1 MKSKCDQELYT
12 PSFVLMAAA
21 NFFTVSSFGCFFL
34 FPIFVMSHGG
44 SNADI
49 GIVMG
54 AAALSSVL
62 CRPWISEMIDRVGRK
77 RSYGIGCIITSLL
90 SLSYL
95 MFRGELAEFYLPLL
109 LVRLLHGV
117 GLAIC
122 FTSGFTYIADI
133 VPKERLNE
141 GIGMFGVTALV
152 GMAIG
157 PVIAEIIIGEFD
169 FQFLFL
175 VAAGMAFVGFFLHL
189 PLGESYV
196 GRVSGSETSFFSVLI
211 RKKMLLI
218 AVLAFLFGFGL
229 AASGNF
235 VSPFA
240 KEQHIAFISLYFIA
254 YSSAAVITRFFGGRL
269 ADRVGEERIIPYAL
283 IITGSGFL
291 VLIALGGDTILIVSG
306 LMSGCGHGFLFP
318 SLNALALR
326 EAPRGIRG
334 KINGI
339 FTGGIDAGAFSGSII
354 LGYIGEWGGFQ
365 TLFLIAGGALFAGFM
380 IYRLKP
386 IQRSLERMRNRST
399 NNPSRL
405 T

>member
-1 MKSKCDQELYT
+1 
-12 PSFVLMAAA
+12 MAAA
-21 NFFTVSSFGCFFL
+21 NFFTVSSLGCFFL

-77 RSYGIGCIITSLL
+77 RSYGIGCIMTSLL

-95 MFRGELAEFYLPLL
+95 MFRGELAGFYLPLL

-122 FTSGFTYIADI
+122 FISGFTYIADI

-175 VAAGMAFVGFFLHL
+175 VAAGMAFIGFFLHL
-189 PLGESYV
+189 PLGESYD
-196 GRVSGSETSFFSVLI
+196 GRVSGSEMSFFSVLI
-211 RKKMLLI
+211 RRKMLLV
-218 AVLAFLFGFGL
+218 AVLALLFGFGL
-229 AASGNF
+229 AASSNF
-235 VSPFA
+235 VAPFA

-269 ADRVGEERIIPYAL
+269 ADRVGEDRIIPYAL
-283 IITGSGFL
+283 IITGAGFL

-326 EAPRGIRG
+326 EEQRGIRG

-339 FTGGIDAGAFSGSII
+339 FTGGIDAGAFLGSII

-365 TLFLIAGGALFAGFM
+365 TLFLIAGVALFAGFM
-380 IYRLKP
+380 IYQLKP
-386 IQRSLERMRNRST
+386 VQRSLERMRNRST
-399 NNPSRL
+399 DNPSRL

>member
-1 MKSKCDQELYT
+1 MESKGEQDLYT
-12 PSFVLMAAA
+12 PSFILMAVA
-21 NFFTVSSFGCFFL
+21 NFFIVSSFGCFFL
-34 FPIFVMSHGG
+34 FPLFIISHGG
-44 SNADI
+44 SKADI

-54 AAALSSVL
+54 VTVLSSVL

-77 RSYGIGCIITSLL
+77 RGYGIGCIIMSLL
-90 SLSYL
+90 PLSYL
-95 MFRGELAEFYLPLL
+95 MFRGGLAEFYLPLL

-141 GIGMFGVTALV
+141 GIGMYGVTALV

-157 PVIAEIIIGEFD
+157 PVIAEIVIGEFG
-169 FQFLFL
+169 FEFFFL

-189 PLGESYV
+189 PLREYYD
-196 GRVSGSETSFFSVLI
+196 RRASGSETSFFSILI
-211 RKKMLLI
+211 RKKMLSI

-229 AASGNF
+229 AASSNF

-240 KEQHIAFISLYFIA
+240 KEKHISFISLYFIA
-254 YSSAAVITRFFGGRL
+254 YSSAAVMTRFFGGRL

-283 IITGSGFL
+283 IVTGAGFL
-291 VLIALGGDTILIVSG
+291 VLIALGGDAILIASG

-318 SLNALALR
+318 CLNALALR
-326 EAPRGIRG
+326 DEPRGIRG

-354 LGYIGEWGGFQ
+354 LGYIGKWGGFQ
-365 TLFLIAGGALFAGFM
+365 ILFFIAAIALFAGFM
-380 IYRLKP
+380 IYRLKLVRLSLDRMKN
-386 IQRSLERMRNRST
+386 RSL
-399 NNPSRL
+399 
-405 T
+405 

>member
-1 MKSKCDQELYT
+1 
-12 PSFVLMAAA
+12 MAAA
-21 NFFTVSSFGCFFL
+21 NFFTVSSLGCFFL

-77 RSYGIGCIITSLL
+77 RSYGIGCIMTSLL

-95 MFRGELAEFYLPLL
+95 MFRGELAGFYLPLL

-122 FTSGFTYIADI
+122 FISGFTYIADI

-175 VAAGMAFVGFFLHL
+175 VAAGMAFIGFFLHL
-189 PLGESYV
+189 PLGESYD
-196 GRVSGSETSFFSVLI
+196 GRVSGSEMSFFSVLI
-211 RKKMLLI
+211 RRKMLLV
-218 AVLAFLFGFGL
+218 AVLALLFGFGL
-229 AASGNF
+229 AASSNF
-235 VSPFA
+235 VAPFA

-269 ADRVGEERIIPYAL
+269 ADRVGEDRIIPYAL
-283 IITGSGFL
+283 IITGAGFL

-326 EAPRGIRG
+326 EEQRGIRG

-339 FTGGIDAGAFSGSII
+339 FTGGIDAGAFLGSII

-365 TLFLIAGGALFAGFM
+365 TLFLIAGVALFAGFM

-386 IQRSLERMRNRST
+386 VQRSLERMRNRST
-399 NNPSRL
+399 DNPSRL

>member
-1 MKSKCDQELYT
+1 MKSKCDQDLYT

-21 NFFTVSSFGCFFL
+21 NFFTVSSLGCFFL

-44 SNADI
+44 SKADI

-54 AAALSSVL
+54 ATALSSVL

-77 RSYGIGCIITSLL
+77 RSYGIGCIMTSLL

-95 MFRGELAEFYLPLL
+95 MFRGELAGFYLPLL

-157 PVIAEIIIGEFD
+157 PVIAEIIIGEFG
-169 FQFLFL
+169 FQFFFL

-189 PLGESYV
+189 PLGESYD
-196 GRVSGSETSFFSVLI
+196 GRVSGSEMSFFSVLI
-211 RKKMLLI
+211 RRKMLFV
-218 AVLAFLFGFGL
+218 AVLALLFGFGL
-229 AASGNF
+229 AASSNF

-240 KEQHIAFISLYFIA
+240 KEQHIAFISLYYIA
-254 YSSAAVITRFFGGRL
+254 YSSAAVITRFFGGRF
-269 ADRVGEERIIPYAL
+269 ADRVGEDRIIPYAL
-283 IITGSGFL
+283 IITGTGFL
-291 VLIALGGDTILIVSG
+291 VLIALGGDTILLVSG

-326 EAPRGIRG
+326 EEQRGIRG

-354 LGYIGEWGGFQ
+354 LGYVGEWGGFQ
-365 TLFLIAGGALFAGFM
+365 ILFFIAGVALFAGFM
-380 IYRLKP
+380 IYRLKLVR
-386 IQRSLERMRNRST
+386 RSLERMRNRSFG
-399 NNPSRL
+399 REK
-405 T
+405 

>member
-1 MKSKCDQELYT
+1 MKSRSGQQLYS
-12 PSFVLMAAA
+12 PSFVLIAVA

-44 SNADI
+44 SKADI

-54 AAALSSVL
+54 ATALSSVL

-77 RSYGIGCIITSLL
+77 RSYGIGCIMTSLL

-95 MFRGELAEFYLPLL
+95 IFRGELAGFYLPLL

-133 VPKERLNE
+133 VPRERLNE

-157 PVIAEIIIGEFD
+157 PVIAEIIIWEFG
-169 FQFLFL
+169 FRFFFI

-189 PLGESYV
+189 PLGDSYI
-196 GRVSGSETSFFSVLI
+196 GHVSGSEMSFFSILI
-211 RKKMLLI
+211 RRKMLFV
-218 AVLAFLFGFGL
+218 AVLALLFGFGL
-229 AASGNF
+229 AASSNF

-240 KEQHIAFISLYFIA
+240 KEQHITFISIYFIA
-254 YSSAAVITRFFGGRL
+254 YSSAAVITRFFGGRF
-269 ADRVGEERIIPYAL
+269 ADRVGEDRIIPYAL
-283 IITGSGFL
+283 IITGAGFL
-291 VLIALGGDTILIVSG
+291 VLIGLGGDTILLVSG

-326 EAPRGIRG
+326 EEQRGIRG

-365 TLFLIAGGALFAGFM
+365 TLFLVAGVALFAGFM

-386 IQRSLERMRNRST
+386 VRRSLEQMRNRSF
-399 NNPSRL
+399 PRA
-405 T
+405 

>member
-1 MKSKCDQELYT
+1 
-12 PSFVLMAAA
+12 MAAA
-21 NFFTVSSFGCFFL
+21 NFFTVSSLGCFFL

-77 RSYGIGCIITSLL
+77 RSYGIGCIMTSLL

-95 MFRGELAEFYLPLL
+95 MFRGELAGFYLPLL

-122 FTSGFTYIADI
+122 FISGFTYIADI

-152 GMAIG
+152 GMCIG

-175 VAAGMAFVGFFLHL
+175 VAAGMAFIGFFLHL
-189 PLGESYV
+189 PLGESYD
-196 GRVSGSETSFFSVLI
+196 GRVSGSEMSFFSVLI
-211 RKKMLLI
+211 RRKMLLV
-218 AVLAFLFGFGL
+218 AVLALLFGFGL
-229 AASGNF
+229 AASSNF
-235 VSPFA
+235 VAPFA

-269 ADRVGEERIIPYAL
+269 ADRVGEDRIIPYAL
-283 IITGSGFL
+283 IITGAGFL

-326 EAPRGIRG
+326 EEQRGIRG

-339 FTGGIDAGAFSGSII
+339 FTGGIDAGAFLGSII

-365 TLFLIAGGALFAGFM
+365 TLFLIAGVALFAGFM
-380 IYRLKP
+380 IYQLKP
-386 IQRSLERMRNRST
+386 VQRSLERMRNRST
-399 NNPSRL
+399 DNPSRL

>member
-95 MFRGELAEFYLPLL
+95 MFRGELAGFYLPLL

-211 RKKMLLI
+211 RRKMLLI
-218 AVLAFLFGFGL
+218 AVLALLFGFGL

-283 IITGSGFL
+283 IITGTGFL

-306 LMSGCGHGFLFP
+306 LLSGCGHGFLFP